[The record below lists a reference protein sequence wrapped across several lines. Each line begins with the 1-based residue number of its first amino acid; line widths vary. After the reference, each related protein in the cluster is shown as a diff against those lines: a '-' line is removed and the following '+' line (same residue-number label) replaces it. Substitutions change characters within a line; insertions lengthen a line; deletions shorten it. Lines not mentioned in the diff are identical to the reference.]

1 MALLYLGGRPLPP
14 SPRPV
19 RIPLAAATAAALILI
34 LPLLGT
40 GCGTVQSVGLNGTP
54 GNDTTPASGG
64 VVVVFKALR
73 PPPVLVLRL
82 SAFSPTTEF
91 VRRSTNACAALIVE
105 EHFTPRPVGNVTLK
119 PL

>member
-1 MALLYLGGRPLPP
+1 MLPP
-14 SPRPV
+14 PPRPW
-19 RIPLAAATAAALILI
+19 RASRAAAAATAAALLI
-34 LPLLGT
+34 LGT
-40 GCGTVQSVGLNGTP
+40 GCGTLQSIGLNGTP
-54 GNDTTPASGG
+54 GNDTVPASGG
-64 VVVVFKALR
+64 VVVVFKGIR

-91 VRRSTNACAALIVE
+91 VRRTTNACTALIVE